1 MKENEKFEFSG
12 QPKQGPFEPKVPK
25 QGPFEPKVPRPMQPK
40 IN

>member
-12 QPKQGPFEPKVPK
+12 QPKQGPFEPKVPC
-25 QGPFEPKVPRPMQPK
+25 PMQPK